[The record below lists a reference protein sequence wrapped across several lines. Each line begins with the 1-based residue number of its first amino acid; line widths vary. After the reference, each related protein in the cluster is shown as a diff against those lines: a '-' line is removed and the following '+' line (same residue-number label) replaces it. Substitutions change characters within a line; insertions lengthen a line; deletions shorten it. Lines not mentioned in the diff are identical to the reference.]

1 MPAVPQHIA
10 IKPFRPTMLLLLRA
24 CLEIDAG
31 NLHPPWPH
39 VHRGVGPQYIER
51 EMGCYFRNRTT
62 EEDA

>member
-10 IKPFRPTMLLLLRA
+10 IRPFRPTMLLLLRA

-39 VHRGVGPQYIER
+39 RHAGPQAIER
-51 EMGCYFRNRTT
+51 EMGMIFRNR
-62 EEDA
+62 EEDAR